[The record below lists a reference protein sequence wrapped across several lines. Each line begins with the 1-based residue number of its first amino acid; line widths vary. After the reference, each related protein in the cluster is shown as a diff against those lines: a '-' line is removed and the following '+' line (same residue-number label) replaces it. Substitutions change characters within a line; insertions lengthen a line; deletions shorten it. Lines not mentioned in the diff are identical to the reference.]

1 MTILE
6 ALQSLT
12 EYENT
17 NLFSKVL
24 ADNGLVSTDTYV
36 SSSHKDKIDAAKA
49 DLYEAMAGLPEFRD
63 GNSSTKWN
71 STMLISEARMI
82 RNRLGIRT
90 PKITGKAIW

>member
-36 SSSHKDKIDAAKA
+36 SSSQ
-49 DLYEAMAGLPEFRD
+49 F
-63 GNSSTKWN
+63 
-71 STMLISEARMI
+71 
-82 RNRLGIRT
+82 
-90 PKITGKAIW
+90 